1 MQNIIMEIKKLRK
14 DGFFAIYLSTILTK
28 VIVLFGGILIVR
40 LLSIDEYANYTL
52 INNAFSMLTILGDF
66 GTTSALFLFLV
77 QEKNNNKKYDAYLK
91 YGIKYAVTTSFFSSL
106 FILLSPFFYPYKNQ
120 LILSYSLFLCM
131 IPLLNVLFGI
141 VNMILRSKEENKK
154 YSIFQVIAILIHYI
168 SAVSMTKLFGLK
180 GSIVCQYVYGILI
193 VLVGFF
199 ILIHYNIIKFDK
211 NKNKLT
217 KKNKKEFMKLAFS
230 SQFANLTSYFLY
242 SVDIFVIGLVITNNE
257 QVSLYKVST
266 VIPNALAFLPGC
278 LMMYLLPKF
287 VKNSKNEQWIM
298 TQLKKIILYGFV
310 IYFLIY
316 LFFSIFSKNIILIL
330 YGEKYIDSVYP
341 FLILMVG
348 FLINA
353 TFCVPICNIICALK
367 KHNYNTITNTIAI
380 LCNVTLNYIF
390 IKKFGY
396 IGASITTTLVTILS
410 SVLSFIFL
418 KKILKSNKEV
428 SNE

>member
-1 MQNIIMEIKKLRK
+1 MKNIIMEIKKLRK

-91 YGIKYAVTTSFFSSL
+91 YGIKYAITTSFFSSL

-120 LILSYSLFLCM
+120 SILSYSLFLCM

-199 ILIHYNIIKFDK
+199 NLLI
-211 NKNKLT
+211 
-217 KKNKKEFMKLAFS
+217 
-230 SQFANLTSYFLY
+230 
-242 SVDIFVIGLVITNNE
+242 
-257 QVSLYKVST
+257 
-266 VIPNALAFLPGC
+266 
-278 LMMYLLPKF
+278 
-287 VKNSKNEQWIM
+287 
-298 TQLKKIILYGFV
+298 
-310 IYFLIY
+310 
-316 LFFSIFSKNIILIL
+316 
-330 YGEKYIDSVYP
+330 
-341 FLILMVG
+341 
-348 FLINA
+348 
-353 TFCVPICNIICALK
+353 
-367 KHNYNTITNTIAI
+367 
-380 LCNVTLNYIF
+380 
-390 IKKFGY
+390 
-396 IGASITTTLVTILS
+396 
-410 SVLSFIFL
+410 
-418 KKILKSNKEV
+418 
-428 SNE
+428 